1 MFEVVPFDI
10 EIGQYKVML
19 NLADARTL
27 GLNPGDRVRVRTKGA
42 SLTAIL
48 DVTGQMIK
56 PGQIGIFTEALREL
70 KDAKSVE
77 VSPAPRPA
85 SVSYIKMLMDRQKL
99 GEDQIRSIVRDIV
112 DNNLS
117 EVELAAYITA
127 SYIHNLD
134 AQETE
139 WLTRA
144 MIETGERIYFDTHPV
159 VDKHSIGGVP
169 GNKVSML
176 VVPIVAASGLLIPKT
191 SSRAITGAGGT
202 ADLMEVL
209 APVEF
214 TAEEIKEI
222 TETVGGVIA
231 WGGATNIA
239 PADDKLIKAEY
250 ALAIDP
256 YSQMLASIMAKKGA
270 VGADAVV
277 VDMPTGPGTKLETQ
291 EKARTLAKDLID
303 LGDRLGIRVECAM
316 TFGGSPVGRTVGP
329 ALEVK
334 EALKMLETG
343 EGPNSLREK
352 SLALAGILLEMGGVA
367 ARGEGY
373 RVAEEVLTSG
383 KAHKKLME
391 IIEAQGGDPKIRSDD
406 IQIGEHRWQ
415 ILSPTNGYV
424 VAFYNKRIIEI
435 ARAAGAPA
443 DKKAGV
449 IIHKKMG
456 ELVKK
461 GEPLLT
467 ICSSTDWELEC
478 AIKMCSMRDALGQMP
493 IVVEGMLLE
502 RYPTERYT
510 RII

>member
-1 MFEVVPFDI
+1 MFEVHPFDI
-10 EIGQYKVML
+10 DIGQYKVML
-19 NLADARTL
+19 NQEDARKL
-27 GLNPGDRVRVRTKGA
+27 GLNPGDRVRVRTRGA
-42 SLTAIL
+42 AVTSIL
-48 DVTGQMIK
+48 DTTINMVS

-70 KDAKSVE
+70 KDAKSVD
-77 VSPAPRPA
+77 VLHAPKPLSIA
-85 SVSYIKMLMDRQKL
+85 YIKRMMDNQKL
-99 GEDQIRSIVRDIV
+99 TEDQIRSIVRDIV

-117 EVELAAYITA
+117 DVELSAYVTT
-127 SYIHNLD
+127 SYIHNMD

-144 MIETGERIYFDTHPV
+144 MIETGDRIHFDTHPV

-176 VVPIVAASGLLIPKT
+176 VVPIVAAGGLLIPKT

-202 ADLMEVL
+202 ADLMELL

-214 TAEEIKEI
+214 SADEIKDL
-222 TETVGGVIA
+222 TETAGGVIA

-239 PADDKLIKAEY
+239 PADDKLIRAEY
-250 ALAIDP
+250 ALSIDP

-277 VDMPTGPGTKLETQ
+277 VDMPTGPGTKLPSIENG
-291 EKARTLAKDLID
+291 RTLAKDLMD

-334 EALKMLETG
+334 EALTMLESG
-343 EGPNSLREK
+343 IGPNSLREK
-352 SLALAGILLEMGGVA
+352 SLGLAGILLEMGGVA
-367 ARGEGY
+367 AKGEGY
-373 RVAEEVLTSG
+373 HVAEEILTSG
-383 KAHKKLME
+383 KAHKKMMK
-391 IIEAQGGDPKIRSDD
+391 IIEAQGGDPSVKSSD
-406 IQIGEHRWQ
+406 IEVGEHQKQ
-415 ILSPTNGYV
+415 ILSPTSGYI
-424 VAFYNKRIIEI
+424 VAFYNKRVVEI

-449 IIHKKMG
+449 IIHRKMG

-467 ICSSTDWELEC
+467 ICSSTDWDLEC
-478 AIKMCSMRDALGQMP
+478 ATKECALKDATKQVP

-502 RYPTERYT
+502 RYPRYSEM
-510 RII
+510 

>member
-1 MFEVVPFDI
+1 MMFEVSAFDI

-19 NLADARTL
+19 NLADAREL
-27 GLNPGDRVRVRTKGA
+27 GMNAGDRVRVRAKGV

-48 DVTGQMIK
+48 DITTQMVK
-56 PGQIGIFTEALREL
+56 PGQIGIFTEAHQRIG
-70 KDAKSVE
+70 E
-77 VSPAPRPA
+77 VKEVDITSAPKPA
-85 SVSYIKMLMDRQKL
+85 SVGYIKRIMDRDKL
-99 GEDQIRSIVRDIV
+99 TEDQIRTIVQDIV

-117 EVELAAYITA
+117 DVEISAYLTTLYMQDFD
-127 SYIHNLD
+127 S
-134 AQETE
+134 QETE

-144 MIETGERIYFDTHPV
+144 MIDTGERIHFDTHPV

-169 GNKVSML
+169 GNKVSLL

-202 ADLMEVL
+202 SDLMEIL

-214 TAEEIKEI
+214 SGDEIREI
-222 TETVGGVIA
+222 TENVGGILA

-250 ALAIDP
+250 ALTIDP
-256 YSQMLASIMAKKGA
+256 YSQMLASIMSKKGA

-277 VDMPTGPGTKLETQ
+277 MDMPVGPGTKLATP
-291 EKARTLAKDLID
+291 ADGRAMAKDLVD

-334 EALKMLETG
+334 EALTMLEG
-343 EGPNSLREK
+343 GGGPNSLREK
-352 SLALAGILLEMGGVA
+352 SLALAGILLEIGCMAGMGCVA
-367 ARGEGY
+367 GRGEGKIA
-373 RVAEEVLTSG
+373 AEKILDSG
-383 KAHKKLME
+383 DAHQKMME
-391 IIEAQGGDPKIRSDD
+391 IIEAQGGDPMVKSSDIEVGECTGD
-406 IQIGEHRWQ
+406 VLAPIG
-415 ILSPTNGYV
+415 GYV
-424 VAFYNKRIIEI
+424 ISFYNKRIVEI
-435 ARAAGAPA
+435 ARSAGAPA

-449 IIHKKMG
+449 LIHKKAG
-456 ELVKK
+456 EVAKK

-467 ICSSTDWELEC
+467 IYSSRERELQR
-478 AIKMCSMRDALGQMP
+478 AVNDALRDMP

-502 RYPTERYT
+502 RYPRYEE
-510 RII
+510 I